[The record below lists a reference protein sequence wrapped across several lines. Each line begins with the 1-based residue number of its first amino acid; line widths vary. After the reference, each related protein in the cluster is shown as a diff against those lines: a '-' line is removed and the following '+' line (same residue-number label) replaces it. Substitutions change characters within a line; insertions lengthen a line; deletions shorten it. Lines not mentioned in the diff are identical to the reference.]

1 MKRRIFLVA
10 IQCLVFLALY
20 FSTAYIA
27 QAQGITAPWLET
39 RFDQTIPFVPIWIWI
54 YITAYFIDSA
64 GIFELVGFMEKQY
77 NIKISD
83 DEISPNNFETINKL
97 TAFINMKL
105 KNK

>member
-1 MKRRIFLVA
+1 MDIEKDLRDFIEKN
-10 IQCLVFLALY
+10 
-20 FSTAYIA
+20 FSSRQDEINLSKDYPLLDS
-27 QAQGITAPWLET
+27 GL
-39 RFDQTIPFVPIWIWI
+39 
-54 YITAYFIDSA
+54 IDSA

-97 TAFINMKL
+97 TVFINIKL